1 VIPTLQRFYG
11 GDPRGWLSMPIAL
24 LNAYLAML
32 PRLQNQEALQQYEVL
47 SLVALPQSKEEQRE
61 RRRIH
66 SELRRTVER
75 QQPAPRRAA
84 VSPEQQLERLGALG
98 FEVVR

>member
-11 GDPRGWLSMPIAL
+11 GDPRGWWSMPMAL
-24 LNAYLAML
+24 LQAYLAML
-32 PRLQNQEALQQYEVL
+32 PRLRNQEALEQFEVL
-47 SLVALPQSKEEQRE
+47 SLVVLPQSKEEQRE

-66 SELRRTVER
+66 TELRRGVER
-75 QQPAPRRAA
+75 QQPAPRRAR
-84 VSPEQQLERLGALG
+84 VTPEETLERLGALG